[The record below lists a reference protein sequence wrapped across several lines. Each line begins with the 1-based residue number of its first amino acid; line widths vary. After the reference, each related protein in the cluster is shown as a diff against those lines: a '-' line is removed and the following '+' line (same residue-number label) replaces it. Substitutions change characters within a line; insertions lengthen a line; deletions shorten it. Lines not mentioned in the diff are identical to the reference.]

1 MAFSTSRLPRARAHL
16 ARARV
21 EKHREWLVVD
31 HEFSPCVSFCQPEP
45 KRGGGD
51 AERNAACRVEREQS
65 VAATIY
71 QRKRVLRKG
80 GKSREAAAQSDGQ
93 RDAQCFAPAKAR
105 RPAAKVPDGKRAR
118 WQGCR
123 RRSRRTLPMETLS
136 SLSTAPRD
144 IAGRCRHHHQE
155 RQKARS

>member
-93 RDAQCFAPAKAR
+93 LEPQCFAPAKAR
-105 RPAAKVPDGKRAR
+105 RPAAKEPDGKAADGVHGERCP
-118 WQGCR
+118 WK
-123 RRSRRTLPMETLS
+123 
-136 SLSTAPRD
+136 
-144 IAGRCRHHHQE
+144 RCRAYPQPHEISQDAAGTTTKKDKKRVHN
-155 RQKARS
+155 